1 MIPEQVRAN
10 APLHCHT
17 SLRVGGLA
25 RFLAEPSDAR
35 ILVSSLRWVIAEGLA
50 WVCLGAGTNV
60 IFPDSGFPG
69 VVLHAG
75 GLRGTRID
83 GVRVAAAA
91 GEPLSRVARL
101 ACEAGL
107 SGMEW
112 AWGIPGSVGGAVAMN
127 AGAQGGETA
136 DVLVDVETATA
147 EGVNRRRAHD
157 LGFGYRRSLFL
168 TEKPCEVVTEA
179 TFELAVSTP
188 ERTVERAQKL
198 LAERGRKFPSGATA
212 GCTFRN
218 PPEGPAVGELLD
230 RAGCKGLRVGSAW
243 VSDIHANFIINDGS
257 ENAADVLE
265 LIEAMRRRVRD
276 ACGVDLIEE
285 IVLYP

>member
-1 MIPEQVRAN
+1 VIPEQVLAN
-10 APLHCHT
+10 APLHRHT
-17 SLRVGGLA
+17 SLRVGGPA

-35 ILVSSLRWVIAEGLA
+35 ILASSLRWVTAEGIE

-60 IFPDSGFPG
+60 VFPDSGFPG
-69 VVLHAG
+69 VVVHAV
-75 GLRGTRID
+75 GLRGIRID
-83 GVRVAAAA
+83 GVRLAAAA
-91 GEPLSRVARL
+91 GEPLSWAARL

-136 DVLVDVETATA
+136 DALVDVETATA
-147 EGVNRRRAHD
+147 DGLNRRRAHD
-157 LGFGYRRSLFL
+157 LGFGYRRSMFL
-168 TEKPCEVVTEA
+168 TEKPREVVTEA

-188 ERTVERAQKL
+188 ERTVARARRL

-218 PPEGPAVGELLD
+218 PPEGPSAGELLD
-230 RAGCKGLRVGSAW
+230 KAGCKGLRVGSAW
-243 VSDIHANFIINDGS
+243 VSDVHANFIINDGS

-265 LIEAMRRRVRD
+265 LIEAMKRRVRD
-276 ACGVDLIEE
+276 ACGVGLIEE
-285 IVLYP
+285 IVVYP